1 MNKGNKVDTTCAFYR
16 CDRNADCS
24 ALRSRDCVGCT
35 FRKTDAELIA
45 GRRKAIGRLEELP
58 HNKFNDIM
66 LKYYRFNK
74 FSDDATEEGEDEE

>member
-1 MNKGNKVDTTCAFYR
+1 MNKGNKADTTCAFYR

-45 GRRKAIGRLEELP
+45 GRRKAIRRLEKLP